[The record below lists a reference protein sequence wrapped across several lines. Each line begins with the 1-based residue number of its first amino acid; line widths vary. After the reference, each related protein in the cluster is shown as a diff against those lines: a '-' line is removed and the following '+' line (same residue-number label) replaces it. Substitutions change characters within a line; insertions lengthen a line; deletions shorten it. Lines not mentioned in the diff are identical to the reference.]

1 MRPNR
6 ANDAACDRRPN
17 VRPLCDASA
26 TVDRPLEAW
35 RTLDRERIGPDVVAT
50 IRCALSDPVAILDGR
65 WPGVRRGDAASAVG
79 VAVRILRLA
88 GLPSPVCDIAM
99 SAVLVHAVKGDPAA
113 ALVLAHGL
121 HVVARGH
128 RDAARLNGCGRLWA
142 AGPSRGP
149 PDSRA

>member
-1 MRPNR
+1 MRPHR
-6 ANDAACDRRPN
+6 ANDAACDRRRN
-17 VRPLCDASA
+17 GHKHCDAGA

-50 IRCALSDPVAILDGR
+50 IRRALFDSVAIHDGR

-79 VAVRILRLA
+79 VAVRVLRRP

-99 SAVLVHAVKGDPAA
+99 SAVLVHAVTGDPAA

-121 HVVARGH
+121 QRLARGR
-128 RDAARLNGCGRLWA
+128 RDAARLNGRARLWA
-142 AGPSRGP
+142 AGASRGP